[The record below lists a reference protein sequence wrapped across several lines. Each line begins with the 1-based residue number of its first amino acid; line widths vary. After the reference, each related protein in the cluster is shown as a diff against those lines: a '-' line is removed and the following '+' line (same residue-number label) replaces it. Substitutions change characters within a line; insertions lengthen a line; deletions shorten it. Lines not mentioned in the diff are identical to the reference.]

1 MKGFDAHTASLAG
14 TKSAQARR
22 TMKVYKEQHRAAM
35 IDKAESLVSDFM
47 DGKAVLGITLSP
59 EIRAKIIENVIS
71 EVTTQSLIGALKHRD
86 ELDLIMLKHEL
97 MAGDSTTGNIIDGD
111 TDDNAAML
119 TNTELMALLGTSYEQ
134 RNGNEKPEHSISDE
148 SFFDWFNRQSFT
160 CRQSILDINFD
171 SNIDVMMNYAGQS
184 AKSVTAKLKI
194 TNVADI

>member
-97 MAGDSTTGNIIDGD
+97 TTGNIIDGD
-111 TDDNAAML
+111 TDDNSAML
-119 TNTELMALLGTSYEQ
+119 TNTELMSLLGTSYEQ
-134 RNGNEKPEHSISDE
+134 RNGNKKPEHSISDE
-148 SFFDWFNRQSFT
+148 SFFDWFNRQSLT